1 MTSLCLC
8 GWLDL
13 FHDMVEWEVC
23 KDNWIRFKVLGWTM
37 FLTYLLNFTFVR
49 FYGQNRLLYAID
61 KGGKVLD
68 NVL

>member
-1 MTSLCLC
+1 MLV
-8 GWLDL
+8 WMIDFDL
-13 FHDMVEWEVC
+13 FHDMVEWIVC

-37 FLTYLLNFTFVR
+37 FLTCVLNFMSIR
-49 FYGQNRLLYAID
+49 FDGQNKFLYAID